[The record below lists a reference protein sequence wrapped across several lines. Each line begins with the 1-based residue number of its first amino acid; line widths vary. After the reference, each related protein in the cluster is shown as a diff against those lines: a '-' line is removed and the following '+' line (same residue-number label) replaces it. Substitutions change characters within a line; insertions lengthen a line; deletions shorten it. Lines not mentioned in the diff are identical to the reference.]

1 MHLFHTVH
9 QRVWDYVNRFS
20 EWMPYEHRVKG
31 KVDGK
36 LIPIPPS
43 QETVNILF
51 EANVH
56 SEEEMEAWLAERRV
70 KNAAPQVR
78 VLNRTGSVFDLPHDL
93 ALDRVLTRA
102 NNWRAGACI

>member
-1 MHLFHTVH
+1 MVP
-9 QRVWDYVNRFS
+9 VPNCSGSKWNRFT

-51 EANVH
+51 DAKVSN
-56 SEEEMEAWLAERRV
+56 EEEMEAWLAERRV
-70 KNAAPQVR
+70 KNDNPQVGL
-78 VLNRTGSVFDLPHDL
+78 VHF
-93 ALDRVLTRA
+93 
-102 NNWRAGACI
+102 